1 MSERNEIMPQ
11 KPMRREP
18 SPHSRRPGEAARD
31 RALYAE
37 EMRKKRLYRRQ
48 RRAENFAY
56 ALRILLLGIAA
67 SAVAGLLMFFFVKRD
82 FAKAPDR
89 FSYSLTV
96 KKNDKSVSLKK
107 GTVIRD
113 NTLYVSLDDLS
124 DLIGF
129 KLMGDVKIMN
139 AVFTD
144 ISDQERVSVYLNT
157 DSAVYGKTVRL
168 LGAQSY
174 FSGSDGDVFVP
185 VSFLENAFEGAEL
198 TGVQKGSRIDYT
210 LTVSDACRLAYSNDV
225 PATLPDISGIDTS
238 TQPDMEFISD
248 LSAYEKYMDPE
259 NADEYIRLINTEH
272 PLGKDYIPPDLT
284 NISDTR
290 KDRKAVQMREYA
302 AKALDAMFIEMR
314 ANGFTDVSVT
324 SAYRSYDYQTQ
335 RFNDTMNNYMKSYN
349 RDTAYAKTAAEI
361 ALPGCSEHQ
370 SGLCADLHNLPA
382 ASQSFESKE
391 AYKWLVAHCADF
403 GFILRYPKDK
413 EDITKIIFEPW
424 HYRFVGR
431 YHAKRI
437 MQSGLCLEEYC
448 EQYNVGLE

>member
-1 MSERNEIMPQ
+1 MPQ
-11 KPMRREP
+11 RPVRRNVP
-18 SPHSRRPGEAARD
+18 QGAHNTPNTAARD
-31 RALYAE
+31 RALQAE
-37 EMRKKRLYRRQ
+37 EMRKKRYYRRK
-48 RRAENFAY
+48 RRAENLAY
-56 ALRILLLGIAA
+56 ALRIFLLALAA
-67 SAVAGLLMFFFVKRD
+67 CAVFALITVFFVKRD
-82 FAKAPDR
+82 FAKSPDR
-89 FSYSLTV
+89 FSYSLSV
-96 KKNDKSVSLKK
+96 KKDDKSVSLKK
-107 GTVIRD
+107 GTVVRD
-113 NTLYVSLDDLS
+113 NTLYVSLEDLS
-124 DLIGF
+124 NLIGF
-129 KLMGDVKIMN
+129 KLMGDVKVMN

-144 ISDQERVSVYLNT
+144 ISDEERVSVYLNT
-157 DSAVYGKTVRL
+157 DCAVFGKTARL

-174 FSGSDGDVFVP
+174 FSGSDGDVYVP
-185 VSFLENAFEGAEL
+185 ISFLENAFEGAEL

-210 LTVSDACRLAYSNDV
+210 LTLTDSFRLAYSADT
-225 PATLPDISGIDTS
+225 PIPLPDSSGLDTS
-238 TQPDMEFISD
+238 TKPDNEFLTD

-259 NADEYIRLINTEH
+259 NADEYIRLINKDH

-284 NISDTR
+284 EISDTR

-314 ANGFTDVSVT
+314 AAGFTDVSVT

-335 RFNDTMNNYMKSYN
+335 RFNDTMNNYMKKYD

-370 SGLCADLHNLPA
+370 SGLCAALHNLPA

-391 AYKWLVAHCADF
+391 AYKWLIAHCADF

-413 EDITKIIFEPW
+413 EDVTEIIFEPW

>member
-1 MSERNEIMPQ
+1 MPQ
-11 KPMRREP
+11 KPVRRNVP
-18 SPHSRRPGEAARD
+18 QGAHNTPNTAARD
-31 RALYAE
+31 RALQAE
-37 EMRKKRLYRRQ
+37 EMRKKRYYRRK
-48 RRAENFAY
+48 RRAENLAY
-56 ALRILLLGIAA
+56 ALRIFLLALAA
-67 SAVAGLLMFFFVKRD
+67 CAVFALITVFLVKRD
-82 FAKAPDR
+82 FAKSPDR
-89 FSYSLTV
+89 FSYSLSV
-96 KKNDKSVSLKK
+96 KKDDKSVPLKK
-107 GTVIRD
+107 GTVVRD
-113 NTLYVSLDDLS
+113 NTLYVSLEDLS
-124 DLIGF
+124 NLIGF
-129 KLMGDVKIMN
+129 KLMGDVKVMN

-144 ISDQERVSVYLNT
+144 ISDEERVSVYLNT
-157 DSAVYGKTVRL
+157 DCAVFGKTARL

-174 FSGSDGDVFVP
+174 FSGSDGDVYVP
-185 VSFLENAFEGAEL
+185 ISFLENAFEGAEL

-210 LTVSDACRLAYSNDV
+210 LTLTDSFRLAYSADT
-225 PATLPDISGIDTS
+225 PIPLPDSSGLDTS
-238 TQPDMEFISD
+238 TKPDNEFLTD

-259 NADEYIRLINTEH
+259 NADEYIRLINKDH

-284 NISDTR
+284 EISDTR

-314 ANGFTDVSVT
+314 AAGFTDVSVT

-335 RFNDTMNNYMKSYN
+335 RFNDTMNNYMKKYD

-391 AYKWLVAHCADF
+391 AYKWLIAHCADF

-413 EDITKIIFEPW
+413 EDVTEIIFEPW

-448 EQYNVGLE
+448 EQYNVGLD

>member
-1 MSERNEIMPQ
+1 MPQ
-11 KPMRREP
+11 KPVRRNVP
-18 SPHSRRPGEAARD
+18 QGAHNTPNTAARD
-31 RALYAE
+31 RALQAE
-37 EMRKKRLYRRQ
+37 EMRKKRYYHRK
-48 RRAENFAY
+48 RRAENLAY
-56 ALRILLLGIAA
+56 ALRIFLLALAA
-67 SAVAGLLMFFFVKRD
+67 CAVFALITVFFVKRD
-82 FAKAPDR
+82 FAKSPDR
-89 FSYSLTV
+89 FSYSLSV
-96 KKNDKSVSLKK
+96 KKDDKSVPLKK
-107 GTVIRD
+107 GTVVRD
-113 NTLYVSLDDLS
+113 NTLYVSLEDLS
-124 DLIGF
+124 NLIGF
-129 KLMGDVKIMN
+129 KLMGDVKVMN

-144 ISDQERVSVYLNT
+144 ISDEERVSVYLNT
-157 DSAVYGKTVRL
+157 DCAVFGKTARL

-174 FSGSDGDVFVP
+174 FSGSDGDVYVP
-185 VSFLENAFEGAEL
+185 ISFLENAFEGAEL

-210 LTVSDACRLAYSNDV
+210 LSLTDSFRLAYSADT
-225 PATLPDISGIDTS
+225 PIPLPDSSGLDTS
-238 TQPDMEFISD
+238 TKPDNEFLTD

-259 NADEYIRLINTEH
+259 NADEYIRLINKDH

-284 NISDTR
+284 EISDTR

-314 ANGFTDVSVT
+314 AAGFTDVSVT

-335 RFNDTMNNYMKSYN
+335 RFNDTMNNYMKKYD

-361 ALPGCSEHQ
+361 ALPGCIEHQ

-391 AYKWLVAHCADF
+391 AYKWLIAHCADF

-413 EDITKIIFEPW
+413 EDVTEIIFEPW

-448 EQYNVGLE
+448 EQYNVGLD

>member
-1 MSERNEIMPQ
+1 MPQ
-11 KPMRREP
+11 RPVRRNVP
-18 SPHSRRPGEAARD
+18 QGAHNTPNTAARD
-31 RALYAE
+31 RALQAE
-37 EMRKKRLYRRQ
+37 EMRKKRYYRRK
-48 RRAENFAY
+48 RRAENLAY
-56 ALRILLLGIAA
+56 ALRIFLLALAA
-67 SAVAGLLMFFFVKRD
+67 CAVFALITVFFVKRD
-82 FAKAPDR
+82 FAKSPDR
-89 FSYSLTV
+89 FSYSLSV
-96 KKNDKSVSLKK
+96 KKDDKSVSLKK
-107 GTVIRD
+107 GTVVRD
-113 NTLYVSLDDLS
+113 NTLYVSLEDLS
-124 DLIGF
+124 NLIGF
-129 KLMGDVKIMN
+129 KLMGDVKVMN

-144 ISDQERVSVYLNT
+144 ISDEERVSVYLNT
-157 DSAVYGKTVRL
+157 DCAVFGKTARL

-174 FSGSDGDVFVP
+174 FSGSDGDVYVP
-185 VSFLENAFEGAEL
+185 ISFLENAFEGAEL

-210 LTVSDACRLAYSNDV
+210 LTLTDSFRLAYSADT
-225 PATLPDISGIDTS
+225 PIPLPDSSGLDTS
-238 TQPDMEFISD
+238 TKPDNEFLTD

-259 NADEYIRLINTEH
+259 NADEYIRLINKDH

-284 NISDTR
+284 EISDTR

-314 ANGFTDVSVT
+314 AAGFTDVSVT

-335 RFNDTMNNYMKSYN
+335 RFNDTMNNYMKKYD

-391 AYKWLVAHCADF
+391 AYKWLIAHCADF
-403 GFILRYPKDK
+403 GFILRDPKDK
-413 EDITKIIFEPW
+413 EDVTEIIFEPW

>member
-1 MSERNEIMPQ
+1 MPQ
-11 KPMRREP
+11 KPVRRNVP
-18 SPHSRRPGEAARD
+18 QGAHNTPNTAARD
-31 RALYAE
+31 RALQVE
-37 EMRKKRLYRRQ
+37 EMRKKRYYRRK
-48 RRAENFAY
+48 RRAENLAY
-56 ALRILLLGIAA
+56 ALRIFLLALAA
-67 SAVAGLLMFFFVKRD
+67 CAVFALITVFFVKRD
-82 FAKAPDR
+82 FAKSPDR
-89 FSYSLTV
+89 FSYSLSV
-96 KKNDKSVSLKK
+96 KKDDKSVPLKK
-107 GTVIRD
+107 GTVVRD
-113 NTLYVSLDDLS
+113 NTLYVSLEDLS
-124 DLIGF
+124 NLIGF
-129 KLMGDVKIMN
+129 KLMGDVKVMN

-144 ISDQERVSVYLNT
+144 ISDEERVSVYLNT
-157 DSAVYGKTVRL
+157 DCAVFGKTARL

-174 FSGSDGDVFVP
+174 FSGSDGDVYVP
-185 VSFLENAFEGAEL
+185 ISFLENAFEGAEL

-210 LTVSDACRLAYSNDV
+210 LTLTDSFRLAYSADT
-225 PATLPDISGIDTS
+225 PIPLPDSSGLDTS
-238 TQPDMEFISD
+238 TKPDNEFLTD

-259 NADEYIRLINTEH
+259 NADEYIRLINKDH

-284 NISDTR
+284 EISDTR

-314 ANGFTDVSVT
+314 AAGFTDVSVT

-335 RFNDTMNNYMKSYN
+335 RFNDTMNNYMKKYD

-391 AYKWLVAHCADF
+391 AYKWLIAHCADF

-413 EDITKIIFEPW
+413 EDVTEIIFEPW